1 MLRRVAVVHL
11 WTFSVVDADD
21 VVAADA
27 DLDDAIRN
35 LFSAAESFDRDNL
48 GAGTVAT
55 LFPRG
60 GFSSII
66 DLPLAQEPDSADALA
81 TKEESLGAAHA
92 LAPHAAKLKAQS
104 SKLKAQATA
113 VRAAITAQE
122 TAIRTA
128 RTAAAEEE
136 NAQGALRRADGGN
149 YLVARSS
156 FGRTVAEIEGHEL
169 RDLVLGIQDIAIKWL
184 RSLPSKFRAIVP
196 TNPGT
201 LTSIRLT
208 VFGRLVPLFEWVQME
223 DEKRP
228 LEIYSSA
235 FTTVAK
241 FEKSKI
247 IVKP

>member
-1 MLRRVAVVHL
+1 VLRRVAVVHL

-104 SKLKAQATA
+104 SKLRQRQSAPPS
-113 VRAAITAQE
+113 
-122 TAIRTA
+122 
-128 RTAAAEEE
+128 
-136 NAQGALRRADGGN
+136 LRRKPPSAPREPPQPKKKTPREHS
-149 YLVARSS
+149 VAPMAATISS
-156 FGRTVAEIEGHEL
+156 PAAPSVA
-169 RDLVLGIQDIAIKWL
+169 
-184 RSLPSKFRAIVP
+184 P
-196 TNPGT
+196 
-201 LTSIRLT
+201 
-208 VFGRLVPLFEWVQME
+208 
-223 DEKRP
+223 
-228 LEIYSSA
+228 
-235 FTTVAK
+235 
-241 FEKSKI
+241 
-247 IVKP
+247 